1 MPTPTGSTKPTLS
14 RRNIAFPTTLR
25 VFAPRRVWI
34 IEKYVLIGHG
44 FVVDVFPGV
53 SNVWVIYDRF
63 ICIMLPLQFRAPVE
77 SVSPC
82 QSMLGITCIGTGLQS
97 RYQSISSGH
106 GYSWGAFNCSALQF
120 VPAFV
125 DKDPCPSSIENLNR
139 SRIFKEAI
147 YIYTVYMKL
156 SSASRTSRNFP
167 HHPSWRMRIPEVR
180 LGLKIQPKV
189 KSLYMSCPG
198 CNLGRSTGDKCSIP
212 SLDIRWPL
220 WRIQGIASK
229 H

>member
-1 MPTPTGSTKPTLS
+1 MNHRKICAYWSRICCRCFSRGIQRMSYIWSLHLYHVATPIPCTCWICESMP
-14 RRNIAFPTTLR
+14 
-25 VFAPRRVWI
+25 
-34 IEKYVLIGHG
+34 KYAWHNVHRYWPPERYIHQSFVAMDIGLLCGHG
-44 FVVDVFPGV
+44 SGKGEE
-53 SNVWVIYDRF
+53 
-63 ICIMLPLQFRAPVE
+63 VE
-77 SVSPC
+77 V
-82 QSMLGITCIGTGLQS
+82 LLTVR
-97 RYQSISSGH
+97 RYNLCLHLLIKILAHLRLKIWTDQE
-106 GYSWGAFNCSALQF
+106 YSKKL
-120 VPAFV
+120 
-125 DKDPCPSSIENLNR
+125 
-139 SRIFKEAI
+139 
-147 YIYTVYMKL
+147 YMYTVYMKL

-189 KSLYMSCPG
+189 KSLYMSCRG